1 METETQELETDQSS
15 VVDLIDAIEGIV
27 VAGRRVPFSANVVV
41 NEDETLDL
49 IDRARLGLPTEL
61 VQARHTLVDREQIL
75 EAAQRQ
81 AESMVARAQED
92 AQALIAE
99 AEARA
104 AKELDEHE
112 VLILAQQRADT
123 IVLEAEDRA
132 EAIKSEADGYAR
144 EVMEELDVKLT
155 KALSTVRKGLETLPK
170 IGKKARK

>member
-1 METETQELETDQSS
+1 METEAQVMDTESS

-61 VQARHTLVDREQIL
+61 VKARHTIGEREQIL
-75 EAAQRQ
+75 DSAQSQ
-81 AESMVARAQED
+81 AERIIDQAQED

-99 AEARA
+99 AQTRA
-104 AKELDEHE
+104 AQQLDDHE
-112 VLILAQQRADT
+112 VLLLAQQRADS
-123 IVLEAEDRA
+123 IVVEAEEHA
-132 EAIKSEADGYAR
+132 EAIKSEADTYAR

-170 IGKKARK
+170 VGKKNRK